1 MKRLF
6 FGGIHP
12 KYNKE
17 MSTGITTFSQIT
29 PSQVVIPLQQ
39 HIGSPCTPLVKVG
52 DHVVIGQKIGDGD
65 GLCVPVHASVSG
77 KVLAVEPRPH
87 TSGRD
92 VMAIVIENDFQDTE
106 IESMAGN
113 PVLQAYRASQ
123 DGKGSEEGQIS
134 KMLEAFPLGQMD
146 TDEILSLIREAGI
159 VGMGG
164 AAFPGNVK
172 ALSAMGNVDT
182 LIANACEC
190 EPYITAD
197 DSLLRT
203 SPEQVMAGMKILC
216 HVLQPSRLVLAV
228 EDNKKAA
235 IEKVRRLLPKYEGI
249 ELAVLPTRYP
259 QGAEKQLIQAL
270 TGREIPP
277 GQLPVSVNCAV
288 FNVSTFAAIFRA
300 VVWKMPLTKRIVTIS
315 GEAIAEPQNFI
326 VRIGTPFHDLIEAAG
341 GLNDKTERVISGG
354 PMMGFAQ
361 KDLAVPVIK
370 ATNSI
375 LCLMK
380 DKNGAAEN
388 PVCIRC
394 GKCVEACPMKLQP
407 LYLYRFEK
415 AQDLEALER
424 LNLMDCIECG
434 SCAFTC
440 PGKLPLVERFRRG
453 KQSLREAKTK

>member
-12 KYNKE
+12 KYKKE
-17 MSTGITTFSQIT
+17 MSTGITTFRQIT
-29 PSQVVIPLQQ
+29 PAQVVIPMQQ
-39 HIGSPCTPLVKVG
+39 HIGKPCSPLVKVG

-77 KVLAVEPRPH
+77 TVVAVEPRPH

-92 VMAIVIENDFQDTE
+92 VMAIVIENDFKDTE
-106 IESMAGN
+106 IEKVI
-113 PVLQAYRASQ
+113 PTQP
-123 DGKGSEEGQIS
+123 
-134 KMLEAFPLGQMD
+134 LEQMD
-146 TDEILSLIREAGI
+146 ADSILSTIREAGL

-172 ALSAMGNVDT
+172 ALSAMGNIDT

-203 SPEQVMAGMKILC
+203 SPEHVLAGMQILKR
-216 HVLQPSRLVLAV
+216 VLNPNRIVLAV
-228 EDNKKAA
+228 EDNKKEA
-235 IEKVRRLLPKYEGI
+235 IEKVRGLLNDYAGI

-288 FNVSTFAAIFRA
+288 FNVSTFAAIYRA
-300 VVWKMPLTKRIVTIS
+300 VMLGTPLTKRIVTIS

-361 KDLAVPVIK
+361 SDLSVPVVK

-380 DKNGAAEN
+380 DRNGAAEN

-407 LYLYRFEK
+407 LYLYRYEK
-415 AQDLEALER
+415 AQNLEALER

-453 KQSLREAKTK
+453 KQALREEKSK